1 MKRMLEQKDY
11 WDSEVERFDAI
22 YSRKKTRLGILLD
35 KIFRKAMY
43 QRLKLTLKL
52 SEPIQKRTFLD
63 VGCGTGRYSLELA
76 RRDAKKVV
84 GIDVA
89 EGMIKVCNRR
99 AKKDNLEDRTRFI
112 QADIMEYA
120 PDEAFDICIGMGLLD
135 YIKDPLPTLIKI
147 RELTREKAFLSFPK
161 LWSWRTLPRKIRLGL
176 KRCPV
181 YFYTRRR
188 IYELLTDAGFKKV
201 TIRQMGPMYFVIVVP
216 DNP

>member
-35 KIFRKAMY
+35 KIFRKTMY

-147 RELTREKAFLSFPK
+147 RELTREKAFLSFPV